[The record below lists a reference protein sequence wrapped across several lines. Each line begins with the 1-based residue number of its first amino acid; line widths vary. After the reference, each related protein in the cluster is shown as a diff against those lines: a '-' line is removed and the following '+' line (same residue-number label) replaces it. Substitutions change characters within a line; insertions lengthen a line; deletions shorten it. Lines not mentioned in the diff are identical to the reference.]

1 MKEIKIKVEENLD
14 LYISDILCWL
24 RGYLE
29 AKGDDFPIG
38 FPIKETELKP
48 RIKRMGCITPSE
60 EELADNPRARSAV
73 LRIAEKL

>member
-29 AKGDDFPIG
+29 AKGDDFRDSDMLRNACNKLRKLNRQ
-38 FPIKETELKP
+38 IKENK
-48 RIKRMGCITPSE
+48 
-60 EELADNPRARSAV
+60 
-73 LRIAEKL
+73 